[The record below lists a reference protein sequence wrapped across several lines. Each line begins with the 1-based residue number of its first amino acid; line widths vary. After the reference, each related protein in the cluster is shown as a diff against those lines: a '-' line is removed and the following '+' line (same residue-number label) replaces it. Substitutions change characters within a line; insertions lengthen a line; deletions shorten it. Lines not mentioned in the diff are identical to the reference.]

1 MNLKNLSAQNKNH
14 KEILKHLNTK
24 KISKIYKEFSNS
36 LMVKEDLAVAVSGG
50 PDSLAL
56 AYLAKCYSIKNKI
69 AVKFFLVDHKL
80 RLEST
85 KEAVSVKKLLQKVG
99 ITCKVLNWKGKKPS
113 RNIQSLAREA
123 RYSLLAKECKKNN
136 IKYLLL
142 GHHSNDL
149 FENFLIR
156 VVRGSGLN
164 GLVSFNKS
172 VKYKDED
179 LNILRPL
186 LNLEKNDLINISK
199 IVFKFFIK
207 DPSNINEIYK
217 RTRIRTL
224 LESLEKEGL
233 DLKKLKL
240 TIDNL
245 RDSDKSIKFYVKK
258 NLKDNSV
265 HIKKKDTCV
274 LNQNFFNQSHEVVF
288 RSLTFVIQKIG
299 KKYYPVRG
307 KSISGLIKRISLKTF
322 SKITL
327 GGCFVERVNKTILI
341 SRENTNKAKVCSNLT
356 LV

>member
-1 MNLKNLSAQNKNH
+1 MNQKSLSAQNKTH
-14 KEILKHLNTK
+14 KQVLSFLKNK
-24 KISKIYKEFSNS
+24 KISKVYSEFSSS
-36 LMVKEDLAVAVSGG
+36 LNTRESLAVAVSGG

-69 AVKFFLVDHKL
+69 TVKFFLVDHKL
-80 RLEST
+80 RPEST
-85 KEAVSVKKLLQKVG
+85 KEAISVRKLLQKIGV
-99 ITCKVLNWKGKKPS
+99 TCKVLSWRGKKPL

-136 IKYLLL
+136 IKNLLL

-172 VKYKDED
+172 VKYKDEN
-179 LNILRPL
+179 LIILRPL
-186 LNLEKNDLINISK
+186 LNLEKNNLINISK

-224 LESLEKEGL
+224 LETLEKEGL

-258 NLKDNSV
+258 NLKENSI
-265 HIKKKDTCV
+265 HHKAKDTCV
-274 LNQNFFNQSHEVVF
+274 LNSNFFDQSHEVVF
-288 RSLTFVIQKIG
+288 RSLTFLIQKIG

-307 KSISGLIKRISLKTF
+307 KSINELINKITHKTF

-327 GGCFVERVNKTILI
+327 GGCFVESVNETVLI
-341 SRENTNKAKVCSNLT
+341 SRENTNKIKL
-356 LV
+356 L

>member
-1 MNLKNLSAQNKNH
+1 MNQKSLNAQNKTH
-14 KEILKHLNTK
+14 KQILNFLKNGKISKVYSEFSSSLNTK
-24 KISKIYKEFSNS
+24 EN
-36 LMVKEDLAVAVSGG
+36 LAIAVSGG

-69 AVKFFLVDHKL
+69 TVKFFLVDHKL
-80 RLEST
+80 RSEST
-85 KEAVSVKKLLQKVG
+85 KEAASIKKLLQKVS
-99 ITCKVLNWKGKKPS
+99 IKCKVLSWKGKKPS
-113 RNIQSLAREA
+113 RNIQSSAREA

-136 IKYLLL
+136 IKHLLL

-156 VVRGSGLN
+156 IVRGSGLN

-172 VKYKDED
+172 VKYKNGD

-186 LNLEKNDLINISK
+186 LNLEKNDLIDISK

-245 RDSDKSIKFYVKK
+245 KDSDKSIKFYVKK
-258 NLKDNSV
+258 NLKDNSLY
-265 HIKKKDTCV
+265 IKAKDTCI
-274 LNQNFFNQSHEVVF
+274 LNCNFFDQSHEVVF

-307 KSISGLIKRISLKTF
+307 KNINELINRIILKKF

-327 GGCFVERVNKTILI
+327 GGCFVERVNETILI
-341 SRENTNKAKVCSNLT
+341 SRENPNKVKVL
-356 LV
+356 

>member
-1 MNLKNLSAQNKNH
+1 MNQKSLSAQNKTH
-14 KEILKHLNTK
+14 KKILSFLKNQ
-24 KISKIYKEFSNS
+24 KISKVYTEFTSS
-36 LMVKEDLAVAVSGG
+36 LNIRENLAVAVSGG

-69 AVKFFLVDHKL
+69 TVKFFLVDHKL
-80 RLEST
+80 RPEST
-85 KEAVSVKKLLQKVG
+85 KEATSVKKLLQKVG
-99 ITCKVLNWKGKKPS
+99 ITCKVLSWKGKKPS

-136 IKYLLL
+136 IKHLLL

-172 VKYKDED
+172 VKYKDEN

-199 IVFKFFIK
+199 TVFKFFIE

-245 RDSDKSIKFYVKK
+245 RDSDKSIRYYVKK
-258 NLKDNSV
+258 NLKDNSTY
-265 HIKKKDTCV
+265 IKTKDTYI
-274 LNQNFFNQSHEVVF
+274 LNHNFFDQSHEVVF
-288 RSLTFVIQKIG
+288 RSLTLVIQKIG

-307 KSISGLIKRISLKTF
+307 KSINNLINQITLRTF
-322 SKITL
+322 AKITI
-327 GGCFVERVNKTILI
+327 GGCFVGRVNKTILI
-341 SRENTNKAKVCSNLT
+341 SKENPNKVKVL
-356 LV
+356 